1 MSKGKKIV
9 LAGSLGI
16 IILFLAVYLVA
27 CVVRY
32 KIINEQAINNI
43 NLENGTTTIF
53 TKGENIWLF
62 DDTYNIIKEQNLSL
76 VIFSDKYI
84 VQIANQDITSKINVS
99 IDINKDKKIEDY
111 YSISVSGNK
120 IAELK
125 INASKFFTD
134 KEYRT

>member
-99 IDINKDKKIEDY
+99 IDINKDKNRGLLFYIC
-111 YSISVSGNK
+111 
-120 IAELK
+120 
-125 INASKFFTD
+125 
-134 KEYRT
+134 